1 MRKESEVAMAKA
13 NGKRSGDDA
22 NKVSAAEHATCES
35 KGARAQN
42 CCCHHKAT
50 PRSEELQ
57 HNLQKRLNRA
67 IGQLNG
73 VKAMIDDNR
82 YCGDVLT
89 QLAAAESAV
98 HSISAILLQ
107 NHLETCVVE
116 QIEAGNTAIIDE
128 AMQLIKKFAR

>member
-1 MRKESEVAMAKA
+1 MAKA
-13 NGKRSGDDA
+13 NGKRSVEDA
-22 NKVSAAEHATCES
+22 NKVSADGEPAACES

-42 CCCHHKAT
+42 CRCHHKAT

-57 HNLQKRLNRA
+57 RNLQKRLNRA

-98 HSISAILLQ
+98 RSISAILLQ

>member
-1 MRKESEVAMAKA
+1 MAKA
-13 NGKRSGDDA
+13 NGKHSGDDA
-22 NKVSAAEHATCES
+22 NKVSAAEPTSCES
-35 KGARAQN
+35 KGARAQS

-50 PRSEELQ
+50 SRSEEFQ
-57 HNLQKRLNRA
+57 RDLQKRLNRA

-116 QIEAGNTAIIDE
+116 QIEAGNIAIIDE

>member
-1 MRKESEVAMAKA
+1 MSKA
-13 NGKRSGDDA
+13 NDKRSVEDA
-22 NKVSAAEHATCES
+22 DKVSADGEPASCES
-35 KGARAQN
+35 KSPRAQS

-50 PRSEELQ
+50 PRSEEFQ

>member
-1 MRKESEVAMAKA
+1 MAKA

-22 NKVSAAEHATCES
+22 NKVSAAEPAACES
-35 KGARAQN
+35 KGSRAQS

-50 PRSEELQ
+50 PRSEEFQ
-57 HNLQKRLNRA
+57 RDLQKRLNRA

-116 QIEAGNTAIIDE
+116 RVQAGDTEAVDE
-128 AMQLIKKFAR
+128 VMGLFKKFM